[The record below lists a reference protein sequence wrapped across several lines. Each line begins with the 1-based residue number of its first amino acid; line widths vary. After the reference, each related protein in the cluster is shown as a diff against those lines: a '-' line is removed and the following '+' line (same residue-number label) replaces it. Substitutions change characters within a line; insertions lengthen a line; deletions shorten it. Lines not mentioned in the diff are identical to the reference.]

1 MDGRA
6 RVLMRGTELSQ
17 TGMPIEMRNV
27 ETSMKWRRQNRA
39 EEARHQKGAR
49 GMKWEE
55 PCRMR
60 HRIAREGAVRGFL

>member
-49 GMKWEE
+49 GMKWKEQSRV
-55 PCRMR
+55 CYQ
-60 HRIAREGAVRGFL
+60 IVI